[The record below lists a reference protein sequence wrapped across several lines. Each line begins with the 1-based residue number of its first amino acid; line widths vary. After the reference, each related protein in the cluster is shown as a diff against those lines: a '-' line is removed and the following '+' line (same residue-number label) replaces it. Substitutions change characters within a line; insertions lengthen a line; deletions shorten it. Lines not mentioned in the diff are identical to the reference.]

1 MGHLCTCT
9 VECTQYTVQYTVR
22 TCTVLYAEERNN
34 AAGYTTRTFQD
45 FHVSFKYFGAK
56 TGRNGVGFYLH
67 FPPGFAGFMI
77 INQRIRK
84 SSILYALY
92 MYNCTCTMRFT
103 QKVDYLF

>member
-1 MGHLCTCT
+1 MYTVHCT
-9 VECTQYTVQYTVR
+9 VQ
-22 TCTVLYAEERNN
+22 VLYAEERKN

-45 FHVSFKYFGAK
+45 FHVSFKYFWAK

-92 MYNCTCTMRFT
+92 MYNVHVR
-103 QKVDYLF
+103 